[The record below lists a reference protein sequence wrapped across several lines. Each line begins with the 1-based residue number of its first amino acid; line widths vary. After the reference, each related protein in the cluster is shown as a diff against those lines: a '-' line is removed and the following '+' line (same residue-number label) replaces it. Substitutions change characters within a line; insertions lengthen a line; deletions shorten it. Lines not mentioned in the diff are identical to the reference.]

1 MVYTIVALP
10 QDDQLHK
17 LNTIRNY
24 FYQNGFRQRVSKCK
38 ENAHITLLQLKDS
51 LSKNFWS
58 EVESSLINTRKI
70 NLTNFQIILQEHDR
84 IKKNPE
90 RNKKYPEWC
99 GRFALFFPKNQNL
112 IHTAKK
118 IRKIAENF
126 DVDDSLAYAQNIAN
140 TTWEYRDQ
148 QDIFNYLANHMNLC
162 NYIRLDKMHLAAT
175 YFKQHFNTQSL
186 IIDKIALADDKGQL
200 VNISYL
206 EK

>member
-17 LNTIRNY
+17 LTTIRNY

-51 LSKNFWS
+51 LSKNFWL

-90 RNKKYPEWC
+90 RNKKYPE
-99 GRFALFFPKNQNL
+99 
-112 IHTAKK
+112 
-118 IRKIAENF
+118 
-126 DVDDSLAYAQNIAN
+126 
-140 TTWEYRDQ
+140 
-148 QDIFNYLANHMNLC
+148 
-162 NYIRLDKMHLAAT
+162 
-175 YFKQHFNTQSL
+175 
-186 IIDKIALADDKGQL
+186 
-200 VNISYL
+200 
-206 EK
+206 

>member
-84 IKKNPE
+84 IKKI
-90 RNKKYPEWC
+90 
-99 GRFALFFPKNQNL
+99 QNEIKDIL
-112 IHTAKK
+112 NDA
-118 IRKIAENF
+118 
-126 DVDDSLAYAQNIAN
+126 DDS
-140 TTWEYRDQ
+140 
-148 QDIFNYLANHMNLC
+148 
-162 NYIRLDKMHLAAT
+162 
-175 YFKQHFNTQSL
+175 HFSFQRIKT
-186 IIDKIALADDKGQL
+186 
-200 VNISYL
+200 
-206 EK
+206 

>member
-70 NLTNFQIILQEHDR
+70 IPAFAVEKWRRKINLTSSPSRCPSNTNFVI
-84 IKKNPE
+84 
-90 RNKKYPEWC
+90 
-99 GRFALFFPKNQNL
+99 
-112 IHTAKK
+112 
-118 IRKIAENF
+118 
-126 DVDDSLAYAQNIAN
+126 
-140 TTWEYRDQ
+140 
-148 QDIFNYLANHMNLC
+148 
-162 NYIRLDKMHLAAT
+162 
-175 YFKQHFNTQSL
+175 
-186 IIDKIALADDKGQL
+186 
-200 VNISYL
+200 
-206 EK
+206 